1 MLLML
6 RWCLICVR
14 LDRKLYP
21 SILLLRYDYLLISIS
36 IALFTLLISFRSAFV
51 LFLDGGHGK
60 GPKGN
65 PEGHEVELQPL
76 NPAELKSADGD
87 VEKPG

>member
-1 MLLML
+1 ML
-6 RWCLICVR
+6 RWCLICVQ

-21 SILLLRYDYLLISIS
+21 SILLLLYDYLFISIS

-65 PEGHEVELQPL
+65 PEGHEVEMQPL

>member
-1 MLLML
+1 MIIYLFRFRLL
-6 RWCLICVR
+6 
-14 LDRKLYP
+14 
-21 SILLLRYDYLLISIS
+21 YLLC
-36 IALFTLLISFRSAFV
+36 LLVFV

-65 PEGHEVELQPL
+65 PEGHEVEMQPL